1 MPRTSIDVR
10 RLHNEFFFWSHTVT
24 KHPIIKLSGFTLIEL
39 MVVISIMAI
48 MASII
53 IVAASA
59 FFKDA
64 KKKQTDVIMRA
75 VEIGINM
82 AIASKG
88 SSISPA
94 EHPFA
99 GSRSNA
105 GSGRYR
111 FKRAID
117 SSDCSTTGTAL
128 KGVPTIAYLSGSQNQ
143 LMLPSDRY
151 ADKRIALLY
160 GSKREDIGVLQSLRK
175 LVTQYRQLPCP
186 PTVDPLIQPLVT
198 STVSSTAGFD
208 SPTEDVNWP
217 DTMIPSTSPAS
228 SGVSQETD
236 TNFGRL
242 ADAKSALDYL
252 FGSSSA
258 QAELASLKALYN
270 ADPSLP
276 TDVNV
281 FSVGIE
287 SRKLSSN
294 NGAEVSEFLVYTN
307 AGGKEPDLKTI
318 EAKWK
323 PGYIPVTTAGK
334 LAADR
339 KDSRWVRYRLAGL
352 AVYDAWGNELLVTI
366 GTNDKYRVLSAGVDG
381 VLAVNP
387 GKDNS
392 IDTDLTGDTRD
403 NLVFVKDDL
412 DGAKDN
418 QK

>member
-1 MPRTSIDVR
+1 MTK
-10 RLHNEFFFWSHTVT
+10 RLTNG
-24 KHPIIKLSGFTLIEL
+24 PSGFTLIEL

-48 MASII
+48 LASII

-64 KKKQTDVIMRA
+64 KKKQTDVIIRA

-82 AIASKG
+82 AVASKG
-88 SSISPA
+88 SAISPA

-99 GSRSNA
+99 GSRNNA
-105 GSGRYR
+105 GGERYL
-111 FKRAID
+111 FKRATD
-117 SSDCSTTGTAL
+117 SSDLSSSGTSL
-128 KGVPTIAYLSGSQNQ
+128 KGVPTVAYIGNGQKNQ

-160 GSKREDIGVLQSLRK
+160 GAKREDIGVLQSLRK
-175 LVTQYRQLPCP
+175 LVTQYRQLPRP
-186 PTVDPLIQPLVT
+186 PTIDPLTQPIVT
-198 STVSSTAGFD
+198 STISPGAGFD
-208 SPTEDVNWP
+208 TPANDINWP
-217 DTMIPSTSPAS
+217 DTMIPTTSPAS

-323 PGYIPVTTAGK
+323 SGYIPVTTAGK

-339 KDSRWVRYRLAGL
+339 KGSRWVRYRLAGL
-352 AVYDAWGNELLVTI
+352 AVYDAWGNELLVTV

-387 GKDNS
+387 GKDNT

-403 NLVFVKDDL
+403 NLVFVKDDS
-412 DGAKDN
+412 DGVKDN